1 MGDAAR
7 GVRRCARHAYGSR
20 RTGRRVGSAA
30 GAQAG
35 LLARGR
41 AGVGSAARRRA
52 AVGGE
57 EDGARRGGK
66 RAVTNARFVVRV
78 GPAGGA
84 PIPTFIRTLVVVVRR
99 ARRPCTVRGR
109 ALCAV
114 YSTAQP
120 ALPPALRCPPHAA
133 RARDTGV
140 CGPLPS
146 APLFV
151 RRRALSRGVHW
162 PCRARAPR
170 SAPVRARC
178 ARTHLQRGAMHRE
191 GVPSGG
197 GGAAHA
203 RARTATAHRAPGACA
218 GLRVRSAD
226 RALAVLCSLAS
237 RVQPSSLVATPLRE
251 RADHS
256 RGAFAARVRR

>member
-1 MGDAAR
+1 MTCNYTLKPLHSA
-7 GVRRCARHAYGSR
+7 VERRSFSHTASP
-20 RTGRRVGSAA
+20 
-30 GAQAG
+30 
-35 LLARGR
+35 LL
-41 AGVGSAARRRA
+41 
-52 AVGGE
+52 
-57 EDGARRGGK
+57 
-66 RAVTNARFVVRV
+66 
-78 GPAGGA
+78 
-84 PIPTFIRTLVVVVRR
+84 
-99 ARRPCTVRGR
+99 

-133 RARDTGV
+133 HACDTGV
-140 CGPLPS
+140 CVPLPS
-146 APLFV
+146 APLFA

-178 ARTHLQRGAMHRE
+178 ARTYLQRGAMHRE
-191 GVPSGG
+191 RVPCGG

-203 RARTATAHRAPGACA
+203 RARTATAHCAPGACV

-237 RVQPSSLVATPLRE
+237 RVQPSSLVATPLHE

-256 RGAFAARVRR
+256 RGAFAARVWR